1 MDDKTSADIAL
12 KDNKVRLNRT
22 SRGEISQQRQQ
33 GKNIRRLLKI
43 VAEAYLNPCESVS
56 FLFYNYFEHI
66 LVRIPWDVEDYYK
79 KHVKGGRDKKR
90 IEFPNPHFG
99 SHSKPLTLV
108 DSQGRIVLWYLPDLL
123 PSSLQVF

>member
-66 LVRIPWDVEDYYK
+66 LVCIP
-79 KHVKGGRDKKR
+79 
-90 IEFPNPHFG
+90 
-99 SHSKPLTLV
+99 
-108 DSQGRIVLWYLPDLL
+108 
-123 PSSLQVF
+123 